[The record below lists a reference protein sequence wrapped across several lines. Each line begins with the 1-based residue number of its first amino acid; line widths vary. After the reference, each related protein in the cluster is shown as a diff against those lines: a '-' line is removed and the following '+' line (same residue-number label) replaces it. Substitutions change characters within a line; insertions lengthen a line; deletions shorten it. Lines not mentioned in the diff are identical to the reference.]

1 MDLLTKISEH
11 VVTKISEH
19 VVTKIPKH
27 VVTRKSELVVI
38 SWILTWWSAD
48 YKWQSDIRT
57 RGDQLNPNGSQ
68 TFEHVV
74 ISWLQIADGRLN
86 IWLST
91 DLSRVFLANIVD
103 HTASLSSD
111 QLTPP
116 VDQLAIHKQQSADYM
131 LVVASVVKVTPCSVS
146 RWARVVSAKANP
158 GVYTPPALGN
168 LGEPKST
175 WSNLAFWTLLRQWSP
190 VRIQLALCTSV
201 HTISVYR

>member
-1 MDLLTKISEH
+1 MAVGHTN
-11 VVTKISEH
+11 
-19 VVTKIPKH
+19 
-27 VVTRKSELVVI
+27 
-38 SWILTWWSAD
+38 TWWSAES
-48 YKWQSDIRT
+48 KWQSDVWT
-57 RGDQLNPNGSQ
+57 RGDQLTTNSRR
-68 TFEHVV
+68 TFEFEHMV
-74 ISWLQIADGRLN
+74 INWLIT
-86 IWLST
+86 W
-91 DLSRVFLANIVD
+91 FLANIVD

-131 LVVASVVKVTPCSVS
+131 LVVASVVKVTPCSES

-175 WSNLAFWTLLRQWSP
+175 WSNIAFWTLLRQWSP